1 MLPVIE
7 QLLVLQDRDR
17 RRRRLESEVADIPR
31 QQRRLQDKVAQLAAA
46 AESLKQRTRHLESE
60 RKELELEVAS
70 KQDFIR
76 KCEASQSQTKSNEE
90 YKRYAHQVDT
100 TRREISALEDRELVL
115 MEQTEVAARELEA
128 AQKVAAAERA
138 GVERQLADLT
148 ARLGNLERDLD
159 AVCDE
164 RDGLADAVE
173 PGLLARY
180 ERLLES
186 RGDNIIVGVA
196 GAICGGC
203 HMKLPQQVFL
213 QAKAQQEPVTCP
225 MCSRILYYTRDM
237 EPG

>member
-17 RRRRLESEVADIPR
+17 RRRRLEAEVADIPL

-60 RKELELEVAS
+60 RKELELEVSS
-70 KQDFIR
+70 KQEFIR

-90 YKRYAHQVDT
+90 YRRYAHQVET
-100 TRREISALEDRELVL
+100 TRAEIHALEDRELVL
-115 MEQTEVAARELEA
+115 MEQTEAAARELEA
-128 AQKVAAAERA
+128 ALKVAAGEKA
-138 GVERQLADLT
+138 GVERQLADLA
-148 ARLGNLERDLD
+148 ARLVNLERDLD
-159 AVCDE
+159 AVCEE
-164 RDGLADAVE
+164 RDRLAD
-173 PGLLARY
+173 GLDAATLARY

-186 RGDNIIVGVA
+186 RGDNIVVGV
-196 GAICGGC
+196 GGTICGGC

-213 QAKAQQEPVTCP
+213 MAKAQQEPVTCP

-237 EPG
+237 EPA